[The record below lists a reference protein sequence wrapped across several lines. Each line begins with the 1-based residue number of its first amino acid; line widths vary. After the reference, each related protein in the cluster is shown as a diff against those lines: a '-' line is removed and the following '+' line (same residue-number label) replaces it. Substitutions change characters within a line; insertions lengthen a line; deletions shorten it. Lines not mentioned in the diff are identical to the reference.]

1 MKTQGITLMTSQTT
15 EVKIKKKTNA
25 QDATFDNFIANNA
38 SGVSRR
44 PQNASANIAET
55 KSSMEAKS
63 SKVQSSKQSEDG
75 SSSDKTQSKD
85 AVTNG
90 IAHVVIYAPYAP
102 ERVHVIFAAR
112 PARIAVERDHTAA
125 AVL

>member
-25 QDATFDNFIANNA
+25 QDSTFDNFIANNA
-38 SGVSRR
+38 SGVSKRQ
-44 PQNASANIAET
+44 PNPNVSIAET

-63 SKVQSSKQSEDG
+63 SKVQNSKQSEDG

-85 AVTNG
+85 AVTNTQTDNTKTCYREMQANG
-90 IAHVVIYAPYAP
+90 P
-102 ERVHVIFAAR
+102 
-112 PARIAVERDHTAA
+112 
-125 AVL
+125 